1 MRVLIVGEGGGPHP
15 LAVALEAAGADVARP
30 PESAFDGAPDDQVGE
45 LAAALV
51 AFERLLVEE
60 PPDAVLLVSTTNL
73 ALAAVLVAA
82 KLRIPVAARVEAAP
96 EDRASELNAP
106 PDRAARRRH
115 GRGRRRTDR
124 RLAARP
130 DRWLT
135 VPKPPRRVHRATYT
149 YAP

>member
-1 MRVLIVGEGGGPHP
+1 MRVLIVGEGGSTHP
-15 LAVALEAAGADVARP
+15 LAVALEAAGADIALP

-60 PPDAVLLVSTTNL
+60 PPDAVLLVSTTNP

-96 EDRASELNAP
+96 EDRASELNA
-106 PDRAARRRH
+106 
-115 GRGRRRTDR
+115 
-124 RLAARP
+124 RLIEGLADA
-130 DRWLT
+130 T
-135 VPKPPRRVHRATYT
+135 VGDDATRID
-149 YAP
+149 ASLRDLIAG